1 MIDDL
6 NEIKILLK
14 ELVERLAQ
22 NKIDLIMK
30 SGQNGRLSEEEIK
43 GAIDSYPGV
52 ISLPHE
58 NSYSDMVVFE
68 VDSAYPD
75 SRLGEFDLWFDGEV
89 SDLTLS
95 FEVQQD
101 KDGRM
106 SIQID
111 DIHVL

>member
-1 MIDDL
+1 MIDNL
-6 NEIKILLK
+6 SEIKGLLK
-14 ELVERLAQ
+14 ELVERLAL

-43 GAIDSYPGV
+43 GAIDDYPGV
-52 ISLPHE
+52 ISLPLE
-58 NSYSDMVVFE
+58 NSYSDMVVF
-68 VDSAYPD
+68 DIDNAYPN

-95 FEVQQD
+95 FEVRQD
-101 KDGRM
+101 KGGRM
-106 SIQID
+106 FIQID